1 MTWKWLMMIILSVL
15 AASWILYGILHAING
30 IAYEFEILM
39 NAMRNR

>member
-39 NAMRNR
+39 DAMRDR